1 MSSQSILVVDDDPR
15 ICDMLREYLGLNG
28 FEVRTAEDGD
38 EMRRRL
44 AEQSA
49 DLLILDLML
58 PGEDGLSLTRYIR
71 QHTEMPIIILT
82 GRGEEVDTVVG
93 LEMGADDYI
102 AKPFSLRELLARVK
116 TVMRRARSNDIPSGD
131 TRSLVKFGSF
141 EFDRMARR
149 LINDAGEDVP
159 LTTGEFNLLRAFT
172 DHPNRILDRDRLS
185 ELTNNR
191 KWSPDDRS
199 VDVLVGRL
207 RAKIEKDPGNPE
219 LIKTVRGSG
228 YILAAEIQTS
238 DTRSIGHEAKTIEN

>member
-116 TVMRRARSNDIPSGD
+116 TVMRRARSNDMPSGD

>member
-238 DTRSIGHEAKTIEN
+238 DTRSIGHEAKIIEN

>member
-228 YILAAEIQTS
+228 YILAQ
-238 DTRSIGHEAKTIEN
+238 